1 MNAVFVKLVNM
12 SVAAGWLILAVLVLR
27 LLLKKAPRWIT
38 CLLWAMVAVRLV
50 CPISLQSPVSAYQV
64 AAPAAVQKSG
74 QVEYFHYVYES
85 GDKPS
90 IQLDVDAIRPA
101 EALPAQPQTTPEQ
114 SAAAEPVQGQGELS
128 GYGLETPKKYVTAT
142 ADGADSTIYVGSQTS
157 DGRWYVLTPD
167 GVVRLAAQAD
177 GEALSRS
184 IYDMAVL
191 PELPVITEKNLISL
205 TLTGAEG
212 KQVTFSVDES
222 GVRKSG
228 AQDVTEKTAELVAEL
243 GKLAVTACVDYDPA
257 DGAAAVC
264 GLDVPE
270 AILAVNYVNA
280 HGGDGALTLTV
291 GGSTGDGGRYVT
303 LDGDTTIYRMEET
316 ALAQVLTL
324 AALGL
329 S

>member
-1 MNAVFVKLVNM
+1 MKRRIRAMALL
-12 SVAAGWLILAVLVLR
+12 AALT
-27 LLLKKAPRWIT
+27 LLCGCGKK
-38 CLLWAMVAVRLV
+38 
-50 CPISLQSPVSAYQV
+50 
-64 AAPAAVQKSG
+64 
-74 QVEYFHYVYES
+74 E
-85 GDKPS
+85 
-90 IQLDVDAIRPA
+90 
-101 EALPAQPQTTPEQ
+101 AQPQQEDMAVNIVPVEGVTALELCDGEVTLRFARTDDTWHWVDDGTFPLDQ
-114 SAAAEPVQGQGELS
+114 DAVAALLALPSSLAAAEPVQGQGELS

-142 ADGADSTIYVGSQTS
+142 ADGSDSTIYVGSQTS

-191 PELPVITEKNLISL
+191 PELPAITEENLISL

-222 GVRKSG
+222 GVRRSG
-228 AQDVTEKTAELVAEL
+228 ARDVTEKTASLVDEL

-303 LDGDTTIYRMEET
+303 LNGDATIYRMEET
-316 ALAQVLTL
+316 GLAQVLTL

>member
-1 MNAVFVKLVNM
+1 MKRRIRAMALL
-12 SVAAGWLILAVLVLR
+12 AALT
-27 LLLKKAPRWIT
+27 LLCGCGKK
-38 CLLWAMVAVRLV
+38 
-50 CPISLQSPVSAYQV
+50 
-64 AAPAAVQKSG
+64 
-74 QVEYFHYVYES
+74 E
-85 GDKPS
+85 
-90 IQLDVDAIRPA
+90 
-101 EALPAQPQTTPEQ
+101 AQPQQEDMAVNIVPVEGVTALELCDGEVTLRFARTDDTWHWVDDGTFPLDQ
-114 SAAAEPVQGQGELS
+114 DAVAALLALPSSLAAAESVQGQGELS

-157 DGRWYVLTPD
+157 DGHWYVLTPD

-191 PELPVITEKNLISL
+191 PELPAITEENLISL

-212 KQVTFSVDES
+212 SQVTFSVDES
-222 GVRKSG
+222 GVRRSG
-228 AQDVTEKTAELVAEL
+228 ARDVTEKTASLVDEL
-243 GKLAVTACVDYDPA
+243 GKLDVTACVDYDPA

-303 LDGDTTIYRMEET
+303 LNGDATIYRMEET
-316 ALAQVLTL
+316 GLAQVLTL

>member
-1 MNAVFVKLVNM
+1 MKRRIRAMALL
-12 SVAAGWLILAVLVLR
+12 AALT
-27 LLLKKAPRWIT
+27 LLCGCGKK
-38 CLLWAMVAVRLV
+38 
-50 CPISLQSPVSAYQV
+50 
-64 AAPAAVQKSG
+64 
-74 QVEYFHYVYES
+74 E
-85 GDKPS
+85 
-90 IQLDVDAIRPA
+90 
-101 EALPAQPQTTPEQ
+101 AQPQQEDMAVNIVPVEGVTALELCDGEVTLRFARTDDTWHWVDDGTFPLDQ
-114 SAAAEPVQGQGELS
+114 DAVAALLALPSSLAAAEPVQGQGELS
-128 GYGLETPKKYVTAT
+128 GYGLETPKKYVMAT

-191 PELPVITEKNLISL
+191 PELPAITEENLISL

-222 GVRKSG
+222 GVRRSG
-228 AQDVTEKTAELVAEL
+228 ARDVTEKTASLVDEL

-303 LDGDTTIYRMEET
+303 LNGDATIYRMEET
-316 ALAQVLTL
+316 GLAQVLTL

>member
-1 MNAVFVKLVNM
+1 MKRRIRAMALL
-12 SVAAGWLILAVLVLR
+12 AALT
-27 LLLKKAPRWIT
+27 LLCGCGKK
-38 CLLWAMVAVRLV
+38 
-50 CPISLQSPVSAYQV
+50 
-64 AAPAAVQKSG
+64 
-74 QVEYFHYVYES
+74 E
-85 GDKPS
+85 
-90 IQLDVDAIRPA
+90 
-101 EALPAQPQTTPEQ
+101 AQPQQEDMAVNIVPVEGVTALELCDGEVTLRFARTDDTWHWVDDGTFPLDQ
-114 SAAAEPVQGQGELS
+114 DAVAALLALPSSLAAAEPVQGQGELS

-157 DGRWYVLTPD
+157 DGHWYVLTPD

-191 PELPVITEKNLISL
+191 PELPAITEENLISL

-222 GVRKSG
+222 GVRRSG
-228 AQDVTEKTAELVAEL
+228 ARDVTEKTAELVDEL

-303 LDGDTTIYRMEET
+303 LNGDTTIYRMEET
-316 ALAQVLTL
+316 GLAQVLTL

>member
-1 MNAVFVKLVNM
+1 MKRRIRAMALL
-12 SVAAGWLILAVLVLR
+12 AALT
-27 LLLKKAPRWIT
+27 LLCGCGKK
-38 CLLWAMVAVRLV
+38 
-50 CPISLQSPVSAYQV
+50 
-64 AAPAAVQKSG
+64 
-74 QVEYFHYVYES
+74 E
-85 GDKPS
+85 
-90 IQLDVDAIRPA
+90 
-101 EALPAQPQTTPEQ
+101 AQPQQEDMAVNIVPVEGVTALELCDGEVTLRFARTDDTWHWVDDGTFPLDQ
-114 SAAAEPVQGQGELS
+114 DAVAALLALPSSLAAAEPVQGQGELS

-157 DGRWYVLTPD
+157 DGHWYVLTPD

-191 PELPVITEKNLISL
+191 PELPAITEENLISL

-222 GVRKSG
+222 GVRRSG
-228 AQDVTEKTAELVAEL
+228 ARDVTEKTASLVDEL

-303 LDGDTTIYRMEET
+303 LNGDTTIYRMEET
-316 ALAQVLTL
+316 GLAQVLTL

>member
-1 MNAVFVKLVNM
+1 MKRRIRAMALL
-12 SVAAGWLILAVLVLR
+12 AALT
-27 LLLKKAPRWIT
+27 LLCGCGKK
-38 CLLWAMVAVRLV
+38 
-50 CPISLQSPVSAYQV
+50 
-64 AAPAAVQKSG
+64 
-74 QVEYFHYVYES
+74 E
-85 GDKPS
+85 
-90 IQLDVDAIRPA
+90 
-101 EALPAQPQTTPEQ
+101 AQPQQEDMAVNIVPVEGVTALELCDGEVTLRFARTDDTWHWVDDGTFPLDQ
-114 SAAAEPVQGQGELS
+114 DTVAALLALPSSLAAAEPVQGQGELS

-191 PELPVITEKNLISL
+191 PELPAITEENLISL

-222 GVRKSG
+222 GVRRSG
-228 AQDVTEKTAELVAEL
+228 ARDVTEKTASLVDEL

-303 LDGDTTIYRMEET
+303 LNGDATIYRMEET
-316 ALAQVLTL
+316 GLAQVLTL

>member
-1 MNAVFVKLVNM
+1 MKRRIRAMALL
-12 SVAAGWLILAVLVLR
+12 AALT
-27 LLLKKAPRWIT
+27 LLCGCGKK
-38 CLLWAMVAVRLV
+38 
-50 CPISLQSPVSAYQV
+50 
-64 AAPAAVQKSG
+64 
-74 QVEYFHYVYES
+74 E
-85 GDKPS
+85 
-90 IQLDVDAIRPA
+90 
-101 EALPAQPQTTPEQ
+101 AQPQQEDMAVNVVPVEGVTALELCDGEVTLRFARTDDTWHWVDDGTFPLDQ
-114 SAAAEPVQGQGELS
+114 DAVAALLALPSSLAAAEPVQGQGELS

-157 DGRWYVLTPD
+157 DGHWYVLTPD

-191 PELPVITEKNLISL
+191 PELPAITEENLISL

-222 GVRKSG
+222 GVRRSG
-228 AQDVTEKTAELVAEL
+228 ARDVTEKTASLVDEL

-303 LDGDTTIYRMEET
+303 LNGDTTIYRMEET
-316 ALAQVLTL
+316 GLAQVLTL

>member
-1 MNAVFVKLVNM
+1 MKRRIRAMALL
-12 SVAAGWLILAVLVLR
+12 AALT
-27 LLLKKAPRWIT
+27 LLCGCGKK
-38 CLLWAMVAVRLV
+38 
-50 CPISLQSPVSAYQV
+50 
-64 AAPAAVQKSG
+64 
-74 QVEYFHYVYES
+74 E
-85 GDKPS
+85 
-90 IQLDVDAIRPA
+90 
-101 EALPAQPQTTPEQ
+101 AQPQQEDMAVNIVPVEGVTALELCDGEVTLRFARTDDTWHWVDDGTFPLDQ
-114 SAAAEPVQGQGELS
+114 DAVAALLALPSSLAAAEPVQGQGELS

-157 DGRWYVLTPD
+157 DGHWYVLTPD

-191 PELPVITEKNLISL
+191 PELPAITEENLISL

-222 GVRKSG
+222 GVRRSG
-228 AQDVTEKTAELVAEL
+228 ARDVTEKTALLVDEL

-303 LDGDTTIYRMEET
+303 LNGDATIYRMEET
-316 ALAQVLTL
+316 GLAQVLTL

>member
-1 MNAVFVKLVNM
+1 MKRRIRAMALL
-12 SVAAGWLILAVLVLR
+12 AALT
-27 LLLKKAPRWIT
+27 LLCGCGKK
-38 CLLWAMVAVRLV
+38 
-50 CPISLQSPVSAYQV
+50 
-64 AAPAAVQKSG
+64 
-74 QVEYFHYVYES
+74 E
-85 GDKPS
+85 
-90 IQLDVDAIRPA
+90 
-101 EALPAQPQTTPEQ
+101 AQPQQEDMAVNIVPVEGVTALELCDGEVTLRFARTDDTWHWVDDGTFPLDQ
-114 SAAAEPVQGQGELS
+114 DAVAALLALPSSLAAAEPVQGQGELS

-191 PELPVITEKNLISL
+191 PELPAITGENLISL

-222 GVRKSG
+222 GVRRSG
-228 AQDVTEKTAELVAEL
+228 ARDVTEKTASLVDEL

-303 LDGDTTIYRMEET
+303 LNGDATIYRMEET
-316 ALAQVLTL
+316 GLAQVLTL

>member
-1 MNAVFVKLVNM
+1 MKRRIRAMALL
-12 SVAAGWLILAVLVLR
+12 AALT
-27 LLLKKAPRWIT
+27 LLCGCGKK
-38 CLLWAMVAVRLV
+38 
-50 CPISLQSPVSAYQV
+50 
-64 AAPAAVQKSG
+64 
-74 QVEYFHYVYES
+74 E
-85 GDKPS
+85 
-90 IQLDVDAIRPA
+90 
-101 EALPAQPQTTPEQ
+101 AQPQQEDMAVNIVPVEGVTALELCDGEVTLRFARTDDTWHWVDDGTFPLDQ
-114 SAAAEPVQGQGELS
+114 DAVAALLALPSSLAAAEPVQGQGELS

-157 DGRWYVLTPD
+157 DGHWYVLTPD

-191 PELPVITEKNLISL
+191 PELPAITEENLISL

-222 GVRKSG
+222 GVRRSG
-228 AQDVTEKTAELVAEL
+228 ARDVTEKTASLVDEL

-264 GLDVPE
+264 GLDAPE

-303 LDGDTTIYRMEET
+303 LNGDATIYRMEET
-316 ALAQVLTL
+316 GLAQVLTL

>member
-1 MNAVFVKLVNM
+1 MKRRIRAMALL
-12 SVAAGWLILAVLVLR
+12 AALT
-27 LLLKKAPRWIT
+27 LLCGCGKK
-38 CLLWAMVAVRLV
+38 
-50 CPISLQSPVSAYQV
+50 
-64 AAPAAVQKSG
+64 
-74 QVEYFHYVYES
+74 E
-85 GDKPS
+85 
-90 IQLDVDAIRPA
+90 
-101 EALPAQPQTTPEQ
+101 AQPQQEDRAVNIVPVEGVTLLELSDGDVTLRFAREGDTWYWAEDRTFPLEQ
-114 SAAAEPVQGQGELS
+114 SAVAELLALPSSLAAAEPVQGQGELS

-191 PELPVITEKNLISL
+191 PELPAITEENLISL

-222 GVRKSG
+222 GVRRSG
-228 AQDVTEKTAELVAEL
+228 ARDVTEKTASLVDEL

-257 DGAAAVC
+257 DGAAEVC
-264 GLDVPE
+264 GLDAPAAV
-270 AILAVNYVNA
+270 LAVNYVNA

-303 LDGDTTIYRMEET
+303 LNGDATIYRMEET
-316 ALAQVLTL
+316 GLAQVLTL

>member
-1 MNAVFVKLVNM
+1 MKRRIRAMALL
-12 SVAAGWLILAVLVLR
+12 AALT
-27 LLLKKAPRWIT
+27 LLCGCGKK
-38 CLLWAMVAVRLV
+38 
-50 CPISLQSPVSAYQV
+50 
-64 AAPAAVQKSG
+64 
-74 QVEYFHYVYES
+74 E
-85 GDKPS
+85 
-90 IQLDVDAIRPA
+90 
-101 EALPAQPQTTPEQ
+101 AQPQQEDMAVNIVPVEGVTALELCDGEVTLRFARTDDTWHWVDDGTFPLDQ
-114 SAAAEPVQGQGELS
+114 DAVAALLALPSSLAAAEPVQGQGELS

-157 DGRWYVLTPD
+157 DGHWYVLTPD
-167 GVVRLAAQAD
+167 GVVRLAAEAD
-177 GEALSRS
+177 GAALSRS

-191 PELPVITEKNLISL
+191 PELPAITEENLISL

-222 GVRKSG
+222 GVRRSG
-228 AQDVTEKTAELVAEL
+228 ARDVTEKTASLVDEL

-303 LDGDTTIYRMEET
+303 LNGDATIYRMEET
-316 ALAQVLTL
+316 GLAQVLTL

>member
-1 MNAVFVKLVNM
+1 MKRRIRAMALL
-12 SVAAGWLILAVLVLR
+12 AALT
-27 LLLKKAPRWIT
+27 LLCGCGKK
-38 CLLWAMVAVRLV
+38 
-50 CPISLQSPVSAYQV
+50 
-64 AAPAAVQKSG
+64 
-74 QVEYFHYVYES
+74 E
-85 GDKPS
+85 
-90 IQLDVDAIRPA
+90 
-101 EALPAQPQTTPEQ
+101 AQPQQEDMAVNIVPVEGVTALELCDGEVTLRFARTDDTWHWVDDGTFPLDQ
-114 SAAAEPVQGQGELS
+114 DAVAALLALPSSLAAAEPVQGQGELS

-142 ADGADSTIYVGSQTS
+142 ADGADSPIYVGSQTS
-157 DGRWYVLTPD
+157 DGHWYVLTPD

-191 PELPVITEKNLISL
+191 PELPAITEENLISL

-222 GVRKSG
+222 GVRRSG
-228 AQDVTEKTAELVAEL
+228 ARDVTEKTASLVDEL

-303 LDGDTTIYRMEET
+303 LNGDATIYRMEEMG
-316 ALAQVLTL
+316 LAQVLTL

>member
-1 MNAVFVKLVNM
+1 MKRRIQAMALL
-12 SVAAGWLILAVLVLR
+12 AALT
-27 LLLKKAPRWIT
+27 LLCGCGKK
-38 CLLWAMVAVRLV
+38 
-50 CPISLQSPVSAYQV
+50 
-64 AAPAAVQKSG
+64 
-74 QVEYFHYVYES
+74 E
-85 GDKPS
+85 
-90 IQLDVDAIRPA
+90 
-101 EALPAQPQTTPEQ
+101 AQPQQEDMAVNIVPVEGVTALELCDGEVTLRFARTDDTWYWVDDGTFPLDQNAAAELLALP
-114 SAAAEPVQGQGELS
+114 SSLAAAEPVQDQGELS
-128 GYGLETPKKYVTAT
+128 GYGLETPRRYVTAT

-157 DGRWYVLTPD
+157 DGHWYVLTPD

-191 PELPVITEKNLISL
+191 PELPAITEENLISL

-222 GVRKSG
+222 GVRRSG
-228 AQDVTEKTAELVAEL
+228 ARDVTEKTASLVDEL

-280 HGGDGALTLTV
+280 HGGDGALTLTI

-303 LDGDTTIYRMEET
+303 LNGDATIYRMEET
-316 ALAQVLTL
+316 GLAQVLTL

>member
-1 MNAVFVKLVNM
+1 MKRRIRAMALL
-12 SVAAGWLILAVLVLR
+12 AALT
-27 LLLKKAPRWIT
+27 LLCGCGKK
-38 CLLWAMVAVRLV
+38 
-50 CPISLQSPVSAYQV
+50 
-64 AAPAAVQKSG
+64 
-74 QVEYFHYVYES
+74 E
-85 GDKPS
+85 
-90 IQLDVDAIRPA
+90 
-101 EALPAQPQTTPEQ
+101 AQPQQEDMAVNIVPVEGVTALELCDGEVTLRFARTDDTWHWVDDGTFPLDQ
-114 SAAAEPVQGQGELS
+114 DAVAALLALPSSLAAAEPVQGQGELC
-128 GYGLETPKKYVTAT
+128 GYGLETPKKYLTAT

-191 PELPVITEKNLISL
+191 PELPAITEENLISL

-222 GVRKSG
+222 GVRRSG
-228 AQDVTEKTAELVAEL
+228 ARDVTEKTASLVDEL

-303 LDGDTTIYRMEET
+303 LNGDATIYRMEET
-316 ALAQVLTL
+316 GLAQVLTL

>member
-1 MNAVFVKLVNM
+1 MKRRIRAMALL
-12 SVAAGWLILAVLVLR
+12 AALT
-27 LLLKKAPRWIT
+27 LLCGCGKK
-38 CLLWAMVAVRLV
+38 
-50 CPISLQSPVSAYQV
+50 
-64 AAPAAVQKSG
+64 
-74 QVEYFHYVYES
+74 E
-85 GDKPS
+85 
-90 IQLDVDAIRPA
+90 
-101 EALPAQPQTTPEQ
+101 AQPQQEDMAVNIVPVEGVTALELCDGEVTLRFARTDDTWHWVDDGTFPLDQ
-114 SAAAEPVQGQGELS
+114 DAVAALLALPSSLVAAEPVQGQGELS
-128 GYGLETPKKYVTAT
+128 GYGLEAPKKYVTAT

-191 PELPVITEKNLISL
+191 PELPAITEENLISL

-222 GVRKSG
+222 GVRRSG
-228 AQDVTEKTAELVAEL
+228 ARDVTEKTASLVDEL

-303 LDGDTTIYRMEET
+303 LNGDATIYRMEET
-316 ALAQVLTL
+316 GLAQVLTL

>member
-1 MNAVFVKLVNM
+1 MKRRIRAMALL
-12 SVAAGWLILAVLVLR
+12 AALT
-27 LLLKKAPRWIT
+27 LLCGCGKK
-38 CLLWAMVAVRLV
+38 
-50 CPISLQSPVSAYQV
+50 
-64 AAPAAVQKSG
+64 
-74 QVEYFHYVYES
+74 E
-85 GDKPS
+85 
-90 IQLDVDAIRPA
+90 
-101 EALPAQPQTTPEQ
+101 AQPQQEDMAVNIVPVEGVTALELCDGEVTLRFARTDDTWHWVDDGTFPLDQ
-114 SAAAEPVQGQGELS
+114 DAVAALLALPSSLAAAEPVQGQGELS
-128 GYGLETPKKYVTAT
+128 GYGLEAPKKYVTAT

-191 PELPVITEKNLISL
+191 PELPAITEENLISL

-222 GVRKSG
+222 GVRRSG
-228 AQDVTEKTAELVAEL
+228 ARDVTEKTASLVDEL

-303 LDGDTTIYRMEET
+303 LNGDATIYRMEET
-316 ALAQVLTL
+316 GLAQVLTL

>member
-1 MNAVFVKLVNM
+1 MKRRIRAMALL
-12 SVAAGWLILAVLVLR
+12 AALT
-27 LLLKKAPRWIT
+27 LLCGCGKK
-38 CLLWAMVAVRLV
+38 
-50 CPISLQSPVSAYQV
+50 
-64 AAPAAVQKSG
+64 
-74 QVEYFHYVYES
+74 E
-85 GDKPS
+85 
-90 IQLDVDAIRPA
+90 
-101 EALPAQPQTTPEQ
+101 AQPQQEDMAVNTVPVEGVTALELCDGEVTLRFARTDDTWHWVDDGTFPLDQ
-114 SAAAEPVQGQGELS
+114 DAVAALLALPSSLAAAEPVQGQGELS

-157 DGRWYVLTPD
+157 DGHWYVLTPD

-191 PELPVITEKNLISL
+191 PELPAITEENLISL

-222 GVRKSG
+222 GVRRSG
-228 AQDVTEKTAELVAEL
+228 ARDVTEKTASLVDEL

-303 LDGDTTIYRMEET
+303 LNGDTTIYRMEET
-316 ALAQVLTL
+316 GLAQVLTL

>member
-1 MNAVFVKLVNM
+1 MKRRIRAMALL
-12 SVAAGWLILAVLVLR
+12 AALT
-27 LLLKKAPRWIT
+27 LLCGCGKK
-38 CLLWAMVAVRLV
+38 
-50 CPISLQSPVSAYQV
+50 
-64 AAPAAVQKSG
+64 
-74 QVEYFHYVYES
+74 E
-85 GDKPS
+85 
-90 IQLDVDAIRPA
+90 
-101 EALPAQPQTTPEQ
+101 AQPQQEDMAVNIVPVEGVTALELCDGEVTLRFARTDDTWHWVDDGTFPLDQNAAAELLALP
-114 SAAAEPVQGQGELS
+114 SSLAAAEPVQDQGELS
-128 GYGLETPKKYVTAT
+128 GYGLETPRRYVTAT

-157 DGRWYVLTPD
+157 DGHWYVLTPD

-191 PELPVITEKNLISL
+191 PELPAITEENLISL

-222 GVRKSG
+222 GVRRSG
-228 AQDVTEKTAELVAEL
+228 ARDVTEKTASLVDEL

-303 LDGDTTIYRMEET
+303 LNGDTTIYRMEET
-316 ALAQVLTL
+316 GLAQVLTL

>member
-1 MNAVFVKLVNM
+1 MKRRIQAMALL
-12 SVAAGWLILAVLVLR
+12 AALT
-27 LLLKKAPRWIT
+27 LLCGCGKK
-38 CLLWAMVAVRLV
+38 
-50 CPISLQSPVSAYQV
+50 
-64 AAPAAVQKSG
+64 
-74 QVEYFHYVYES
+74 E
-85 GDKPS
+85 
-90 IQLDVDAIRPA
+90 
-101 EALPAQPQTTPEQ
+101 AQPQQEDMAVNIVPVEGVTALELCDGEVTLRFTRTDDTWHWVDDGTFPLDQ
-114 SAAAEPVQGQGELS
+114 DAVAALLALPSSLAAAEPVQGQGELS

-157 DGRWYVLTPD
+157 DGHWYVLTPD

-191 PELPVITEKNLISL
+191 PELPAITEENLISL

-222 GVRKSG
+222 GVRRSG
-228 AQDVTEKTAELVAEL
+228 ARDVTEKTAELVDEL

-303 LDGDTTIYRMEET
+303 LNGDTTIYRMEET
-316 ALAQVLTL
+316 GLAQVLTL

>member
-1 MNAVFVKLVNM
+1 MK
-12 SVAAGWLILAVLVLR
+12 
-27 LLLKKAPRWIT
+27 RWIRAMA
-38 CLLWAMVAVRLV
+38 LL
-50 CPISLQSPVSAYQV
+50 
-64 AAPAAVQKSG
+64 AALTLLCGCGKK
-74 QVEYFHYVYES
+74 E
-85 GDKPS
+85 
-90 IQLDVDAIRPA
+90 
-101 EALPAQPQTTPEQ
+101 AQPQQEDMAVNIVPVEGVTALELCDGEVTLRFARTDDAWHWVDDGTFPLDQ
-114 SAAAEPVQGQGELS
+114 DAVAALLALPSSLAAAEPVQDQGELS
-128 GYGLETPKKYVTAT
+128 GYGLETPRRYVTAT

-157 DGRWYVLTPD
+157 DGHWYVLTPD

-191 PELPVITEKNLISL
+191 PELPAITEENLISL

-228 AQDVTEKTAELVAEL
+228 ARDVTEKTASLVDEL

-303 LDGDTTIYRMEET
+303 LNGDATIYRMEET
-316 ALAQVLTL
+316 GLAQVLTL

>member
-1 MNAVFVKLVNM
+1 MKRRIRAMALL
-12 SVAAGWLILAVLVLR
+12 AALT
-27 LLLKKAPRWIT
+27 LLCGCGKK
-38 CLLWAMVAVRLV
+38 
-50 CPISLQSPVSAYQV
+50 
-64 AAPAAVQKSG
+64 
-74 QVEYFHYVYES
+74 E
-85 GDKPS
+85 
-90 IQLDVDAIRPA
+90 
-101 EALPAQPQTTPEQ
+101 AQPQQEDMAVNIVPVEGVTALELCDGEVTLRFARTDDTWHWVDDGTFPLDQ
-114 SAAAEPVQGQGELS
+114 DAVAALLALPSSLAAAESVQGQGELS

-191 PELPVITEKNLISL
+191 PELPAITEENLISL

-222 GVRKSG
+222 GVRRSG
-228 AQDVTEKTAELVAEL
+228 ARDVTEKTASLVDEL

-303 LDGDTTIYRMEET
+303 LNGDATIYRMEET
-316 ALAQVLTL
+316 GLAQVLTL

>member
-1 MNAVFVKLVNM
+1 MKRRIRAMALL
-12 SVAAGWLILAVLVLR
+12 AALT
-27 LLLKKAPRWIT
+27 LLCGCGKK
-38 CLLWAMVAVRLV
+38 
-50 CPISLQSPVSAYQV
+50 
-64 AAPAAVQKSG
+64 
-74 QVEYFHYVYES
+74 E
-85 GDKPS
+85 
-90 IQLDVDAIRPA
+90 
-101 EALPAQPQTTPEQ
+101 AQPQQEDMAVNIVPVEGVTLLELSDGDVTLRFAREGDTWYWAEDRTFPLEQ
-114 SAAAEPVQGQGELS
+114 SAVAELLALPSSLAAAEPVQGQGELS

-191 PELPVITEKNLISL
+191 PELPAITEENLISL

-222 GVRKSG
+222 GVRRSG
-228 AQDVTEKTAELVAEL
+228 ARDVTEKTASLVDEL

-257 DGAAAVC
+257 DGAAEVC
-264 GLDVPE
+264 GLDAPAAV
-270 AILAVNYVNA
+270 LAVNYVNA

-303 LDGDTTIYRMEET
+303 LNGDATIYRMEET
-316 ALAQVLTL
+316 GLAQVLTL

>member
-1 MNAVFVKLVNM
+1 MKRRIRAMALL
-12 SVAAGWLILAVLVLR
+12 AALT
-27 LLLKKAPRWIT
+27 LLCGCGKK
-38 CLLWAMVAVRLV
+38 
-50 CPISLQSPVSAYQV
+50 
-64 AAPAAVQKSG
+64 
-74 QVEYFHYVYES
+74 E
-85 GDKPS
+85 
-90 IQLDVDAIRPA
+90 
-101 EALPAQPQTTPEQ
+101 AQPQQEDMAVNIVPVEGVTALELCDGEVTLRFARTDDTWHWVDDGTFPLDQ
-114 SAAAEPVQGQGELS
+114 QAVAALLALPSSLAAAEPVQGQGELS

-157 DGRWYVLTPD
+157 DGHWYVLTPD

-191 PELPVITEKNLISL
+191 PELPAITEENLISL

-222 GVRKSG
+222 GVRRSG
-228 AQDVTEKTAELVAEL
+228 AWDVTEKTASLVDEL

-303 LDGDTTIYRMEET
+303 LNGDATIYRMEET
-316 ALAQVLTL
+316 GLAQVLTL

>member
-1 MNAVFVKLVNM
+1 MKRRIRAMALL
-12 SVAAGWLILAVLVLR
+12 AALT
-27 LLLKKAPRWIT
+27 LLCGCGKK
-38 CLLWAMVAVRLV
+38 
-50 CPISLQSPVSAYQV
+50 
-64 AAPAAVQKSG
+64 
-74 QVEYFHYVYES
+74 E
-85 GDKPS
+85 
-90 IQLDVDAIRPA
+90 
-101 EALPAQPQTTPEQ
+101 AQPQQEDMAVNIVPVEGVTALELCDGEVTLRFARTDDTWHWVDDGTFPLDQ
-114 SAAAEPVQGQGELS
+114 DAVAALLALPSSLAAAEPVQGQGELS

-191 PELPVITEKNLISL
+191 PELPAITEENLISL

-212 KQVTFSVDES
+212 KQVTFSVDEG
-222 GVRKSG
+222 GVRRSG
-228 AQDVTEKTAELVAEL
+228 ARDVTEKTASLVDEL

-303 LDGDTTIYRMEET
+303 LNGDATIYRMEEMG
-316 ALAQVLTL
+316 LAQVLTL

>member
-1 MNAVFVKLVNM
+1 MKRRIRAMALL
-12 SVAAGWLILAVLVLR
+12 AALT
-27 LLLKKAPRWIT
+27 LLCGCGKK
-38 CLLWAMVAVRLV
+38 
-50 CPISLQSPVSAYQV
+50 
-64 AAPAAVQKSG
+64 
-74 QVEYFHYVYES
+74 E
-85 GDKPS
+85 
-90 IQLDVDAIRPA
+90 
-101 EALPAQPQTTPEQ
+101 AQPQQEDMAVNIVPVEGVTALELCDGEVTLRFARTDDTWHWVDDGTFPLDQ
-114 SAAAEPVQGQGELS
+114 DAVAVLLALPSSLAAAEPVQGQGELS

-157 DGRWYVLTPD
+157 DGHWYVLTPD

-191 PELPVITEKNLISL
+191 PELPAITEENLISL

-222 GVRKSG
+222 GVRRSG
-228 AQDVTEKTAELVAEL
+228 ARDVTEKTASLVDEL

-303 LDGDTTIYRMEET
+303 LNGDATIYRMEET
-316 ALAQVLTL
+316 GLAQVLTL

>member
-1 MNAVFVKLVNM
+1 MKRRIRAMALL
-12 SVAAGWLILAVLVLR
+12 AALT
-27 LLLKKAPRWIT
+27 LLCGCGKK
-38 CLLWAMVAVRLV
+38 
-50 CPISLQSPVSAYQV
+50 
-64 AAPAAVQKSG
+64 
-74 QVEYFHYVYES
+74 E
-85 GDKPS
+85 
-90 IQLDVDAIRPA
+90 
-101 EALPAQPQTTPEQ
+101 AQPQQEDMAVNIVPVEGVTALELCDGEVTLRFARTDDTWHWVDDGTFPLDQ
-114 SAAAEPVQGQGELS
+114 DAVAALLALPSSLAAAEPVQGQGELS

-157 DGRWYVLTPD
+157 DGRWYVLTQD
-167 GVVRLAAQAD
+167 GVVRLAAEAD

-191 PELPVITEKNLISL
+191 PELPAITEENLISL

-222 GVRKSG
+222 GVRRSG
-228 AQDVTEKTAELVAEL
+228 ARDVTEKTASLVDEL

-303 LDGDTTIYRMEET
+303 LNGDATIYRMEET
-316 ALAQVLTL
+316 GLAQVLTL

>member
-1 MNAVFVKLVNM
+1 MKRRIRAIALL
-12 SVAAGWLILAVLVLR
+12 AALT
-27 LLLKKAPRWIT
+27 LLCGCGKK
-38 CLLWAMVAVRLV
+38 
-50 CPISLQSPVSAYQV
+50 
-64 AAPAAVQKSG
+64 
-74 QVEYFHYVYES
+74 E
-85 GDKPS
+85 
-90 IQLDVDAIRPA
+90 
-101 EALPAQPQTTPEQ
+101 AQPQQEDMAVNIVPVEGVTALELCDGEVTLRFARTDDTWHWVDDGTFPLDQ
-114 SAAAEPVQGQGELS
+114 DAVAALLALPSSLAAAEPVQGQGELS

-191 PELPVITEKNLISL
+191 PELPAITEENLISL

-222 GVRKSG
+222 GVRRSG
-228 AQDVTEKTAELVAEL
+228 ARDVTEKTASLVDEL

-264 GLDVPE
+264 GLDAPE

-303 LDGDTTIYRMEET
+303 LNGDATIYRMEET
-316 ALAQVLTL
+316 GLAQVLTL

>member
-1 MNAVFVKLVNM
+1 MKRRIRAMALLAALTLLCGCGKKEAQPRQEDMAVNTVPVEGVTALELCDGEVTLRFARTDDAWHWVDDGTFPLDQDA
-12 SVAAGWLILAVLVLR
+12 VAA
-27 LLLKKAPRWIT
+27 LL
-38 CLLWAMVAVRLV
+38 
-50 CPISLQSPVSAYQV
+50 
-64 AAPAAVQKSG
+64 
-74 QVEYFHYVYES
+74 
-85 GDKPS
+85 
-90 IQLDVDAIRPA
+90 
-101 EALPAQPQTTPEQ
+101 ALP
-114 SAAAEPVQGQGELS
+114 SSLAAAEPVQGQGELS

-191 PELPVITEKNLISL
+191 PELPAITEENLISL

-222 GVRKSG
+222 GVRRSG
-228 AQDVTEKTAELVAEL
+228 ARDVTEKTASLVDEL

-303 LDGDTTIYRMEET
+303 LNGDATIYRMEET
-316 ALAQVLTL
+316 GLAQVLTL

>member
-1 MNAVFVKLVNM
+1 MKRRIRAMALL
-12 SVAAGWLILAVLVLR
+12 AALT
-27 LLLKKAPRWIT
+27 LLCGCGKK
-38 CLLWAMVAVRLV
+38 
-50 CPISLQSPVSAYQV
+50 
-64 AAPAAVQKSG
+64 
-74 QVEYFHYVYES
+74 E
-85 GDKPS
+85 
-90 IQLDVDAIRPA
+90 
-101 EALPAQPQTTPEQ
+101 AQPQQEDMAVNIVPVEGVTALELCDGEVTLRFARTDDTWHWVDDGTFPLDQ
-114 SAAAEPVQGQGELS
+114 DAVAALLALPSSLAAAEPVQGQGELS

-142 ADGADSTIYVGSQTS
+142 ADGADSTIYVGSQAA
-157 DGRWYVLTPD
+157 DGRWYVLTQD

-191 PELPVITEKNLISL
+191 PELPAITEENLISL

-222 GVRKSG
+222 GVRRSG
-228 AQDVTEKTAELVAEL
+228 ARDVTEKTASLVDEL

-303 LDGDTTIYRMEET
+303 LNGDATIYRMEET
-316 ALAQVLTL
+316 GLAQVLTL

>member
-1 MNAVFVKLVNM
+1 MKRRIRAMALL
-12 SVAAGWLILAVLVLR
+12 AALT
-27 LLLKKAPRWIT
+27 LLCGCGKK
-38 CLLWAMVAVRLV
+38 
-50 CPISLQSPVSAYQV
+50 
-64 AAPAAVQKSG
+64 
-74 QVEYFHYVYES
+74 E
-85 GDKPS
+85 
-90 IQLDVDAIRPA
+90 
-101 EALPAQPQTTPEQ
+101 AQPQEEDMAVNIVPVEGVTALELCDGEVTLRFARTDDTWHWVDDGTFPLDQ
-114 SAAAEPVQGQGELS
+114 DAVAALLALPSSLAAAEPVQGQGELS

-157 DGRWYVLTPD
+157 DGHWYVLTPD

-191 PELPVITEKNLISL
+191 PELPAITEENLISL

-222 GVRKSG
+222 GVRRSG
-228 AQDVTEKTAELVAEL
+228 ARDVTEKTASLVDEL

-303 LDGDTTIYRMEET
+303 LNGDATIYRMEET
-316 ALAQVLTL
+316 GLAQVLTL

>member
-1 MNAVFVKLVNM
+1 MKRRIRAMALL
-12 SVAAGWLILAVLVLR
+12 AALT
-27 LLLKKAPRWIT
+27 LLCGCGKK
-38 CLLWAMVAVRLV
+38 
-50 CPISLQSPVSAYQV
+50 
-64 AAPAAVQKSG
+64 
-74 QVEYFHYVYES
+74 E
-85 GDKPS
+85 
-90 IQLDVDAIRPA
+90 
-101 EALPAQPQTTPEQ
+101 AQPQQEDMAVNIVPVEGVTALELCDGEVTLRFARTDDTWHWVDDGTFPLDQ
-114 SAAAEPVQGQGELS
+114 DAVAVLLALPSSLAAAEPVQGQGELS

-191 PELPVITEKNLISL
+191 PELPAITEENLISL

-222 GVRKSG
+222 GVRRSG
-228 AQDVTEKTAELVAEL
+228 ARDVTEKTASLVDEL

-303 LDGDTTIYRMEET
+303 LDGDATIYRMEET
-316 ALAQVLTL
+316 GLAQVLTL

>member
-1 MNAVFVKLVNM
+1 MKRRIRAMALL
-12 SVAAGWLILAVLVLR
+12 AALT
-27 LLLKKAPRWIT
+27 LLCGCGKK
-38 CLLWAMVAVRLV
+38 
-50 CPISLQSPVSAYQV
+50 
-64 AAPAAVQKSG
+64 
-74 QVEYFHYVYES
+74 E
-85 GDKPS
+85 
-90 IQLDVDAIRPA
+90 
-101 EALPAQPQTTPEQ
+101 AQPQQEDMAVNIVPVEGVTALELCDGEVTLRFARTDDTWHWVDDGTFPLDQ
-114 SAAAEPVQGQGELS
+114 DAVAALLALPSSLAAAEPVQGQGELS

-191 PELPVITEKNLISL
+191 PELPAITEENLISL

-212 KQVTFSVDES
+212 EQVTFSVDES

-228 AQDVTEKTAELVAEL
+228 ARDVTEKTASLVDEL

-303 LDGDTTIYRMEET
+303 LNGDATIYRMEET
-316 ALAQVLTL
+316 GLAQVLTL

>member
-1 MNAVFVKLVNM
+1 MKRRIRAMALL
-12 SVAAGWLILAVLVLR
+12 AALT
-27 LLLKKAPRWIT
+27 LLCGCGKK
-38 CLLWAMVAVRLV
+38 
-50 CPISLQSPVSAYQV
+50 
-64 AAPAAVQKSG
+64 
-74 QVEYFHYVYES
+74 E
-85 GDKPS
+85 
-90 IQLDVDAIRPA
+90 
-101 EALPAQPQTTPEQ
+101 AQPQQEDMAVNIVPVEGVTALELCDGEVTLRFARTDDTWHWVDDGTFPLDQ
-114 SAAAEPVQGQGELS
+114 DAVAALLALPSSLAAAEPVQGQGELS

-191 PELPVITEKNLISL
+191 PELPAITEENLISL

-222 GVRKSG
+222 GVRRSG
-228 AQDVTEKTAELVAEL
+228 ARDVTEKTASLVDEL

-264 GLDVPE
+264 GLDAPE

-303 LDGDTTIYRMEET
+303 LNGDATIYRMEEMG
-316 ALAQVLTL
+316 LAQVLTL

>member
-1 MNAVFVKLVNM
+1 MKRRIQAMALL
-12 SVAAGWLILAVLVLR
+12 AALT
-27 LLLKKAPRWIT
+27 LLCGCGKK
-38 CLLWAMVAVRLV
+38 
-50 CPISLQSPVSAYQV
+50 
-64 AAPAAVQKSG
+64 
-74 QVEYFHYVYES
+74 E
-85 GDKPS
+85 
-90 IQLDVDAIRPA
+90 
-101 EALPAQPQTTPEQ
+101 AQPQQEDMAVNIVPVEGVTALELCDGEVTLRFARTDDTWHWVDDGTFPLDQ
-114 SAAAEPVQGQGELS
+114 DAVAALLALPSSLAAAEPVQGQGELS

-191 PELPVITEKNLISL
+191 PELPAITEENLISL

-222 GVRKSG
+222 GARRSG
-228 AQDVTEKTAELVAEL
+228 ARDVTEKTASLVDEL

-303 LDGDTTIYRMEET
+303 LNGDATIYRMEET
-316 ALAQVLTL
+316 GLAQVLTL

>member
-1 MNAVFVKLVNM
+1 MKRRIRAMALL
-12 SVAAGWLILAVLVLR
+12 AALT
-27 LLLKKAPRWIT
+27 LLCGCGKK
-38 CLLWAMVAVRLV
+38 
-50 CPISLQSPVSAYQV
+50 
-64 AAPAAVQKSG
+64 
-74 QVEYFHYVYES
+74 E
-85 GDKPS
+85 
-90 IQLDVDAIRPA
+90 
-101 EALPAQPQTTPEQ
+101 AQPQQEDMAVNIVPVEGVTALELCDGEVTLRFARTDDTWHWVDDGTFPLDQ
-114 SAAAEPVQGQGELS
+114 DAVAALLALPSSLAAAEPVQGQGELS

-191 PELPVITEKNLISL
+191 PELPAITEENLISL

-222 GVRKSG
+222 GVRRSG
-228 AQDVTEKTAELVAEL
+228 ARDVTKKTASLVDEL

-303 LDGDTTIYRMEET
+303 LNGDATIYRMEET
-316 ALAQVLTL
+316 GLAQVLTL

>member
-1 MNAVFVKLVNM
+1 MKRRIRAMALL
-12 SVAAGWLILAVLVLR
+12 AALT
-27 LLLKKAPRWIT
+27 LLCGCGKK
-38 CLLWAMVAVRLV
+38 
-50 CPISLQSPVSAYQV
+50 
-64 AAPAAVQKSG
+64 
-74 QVEYFHYVYES
+74 E
-85 GDKPS
+85 
-90 IQLDVDAIRPA
+90 
-101 EALPAQPQTTPEQ
+101 AQPQQEDMAVNIVPVEGVTALELCDGEVTLRFARTDDTWHWVDDGTFPLDQ
-114 SAAAEPVQGQGELS
+114 QAVAALLALPSSLAAAEPVQGQGELS

-142 ADGADSTIYVGSQTS
+142 ADGADSTIYVGSQTA
-157 DGRWYVLTPD
+157 DGHWYVLTPD

-191 PELPVITEKNLISL
+191 PELPAITEENLISL

-222 GVRKSG
+222 GVRRSG
-228 AQDVTEKTAELVAEL
+228 ARDVTEKTASLVDEL

-303 LDGDTTIYRMEET
+303 LNGDATIYRMEET
-316 ALAQVLTL
+316 GLAQVLTL

>member
-1 MNAVFVKLVNM
+1 MKRRIRAMALL
-12 SVAAGWLILAVLVLR
+12 AALT
-27 LLLKKAPRWIT
+27 LLCGCGKK
-38 CLLWAMVAVRLV
+38 
-50 CPISLQSPVSAYQV
+50 
-64 AAPAAVQKSG
+64 
-74 QVEYFHYVYES
+74 E
-85 GDKPS
+85 
-90 IQLDVDAIRPA
+90 
-101 EALPAQPQTTPEQ
+101 AQPQQEDMAVNIVPVEGVTALELCDGEVTLRFARTDDTWHWVDDGTFPLDQ
-114 SAAAEPVQGQGELS
+114 QAVAALLALPSSLAAAEPVQGQGELS
-128 GYGLETPKKYVTAT
+128 GYGLETPKKYVTAA

-157 DGRWYVLTPD
+157 DGHWYVLTPD

-191 PELPVITEKNLISL
+191 PELPAITEENLISL

-222 GVRKSG
+222 GVRRSG
-228 AQDVTEKTAELVAEL
+228 ARDVTEKTASLVDEL

-303 LDGDTTIYRMEET
+303 LNGDATIYRMEET
-316 ALAQVLTL
+316 GLAQVLTL